1 MSSNQL
7 DKTYRPNLV
16 EDKWYEHW
24 IEQDYF
30 TADPNSDK
38 EPYTIVIPPPNVTG
52 MLTVGHVLNNT
63 IQDILIRKA
72 RMEGKEACWIPGT
85 DHASIA
91 TESKVVAML
100 HEKGINKNQ
109 LSREEFLEHAWEWKE
124 KYGGIIIRQLKKL
137 GCSCDWSRERFT
149 MDEGY
154 TKSVL
159 TAFVKLYD
167 KGLIYKG
174 HRLVN
179 WCPVSRSAISDEE
192 VIHKEKQGF
201 LWHFRYPITD
211 SDQYVIVAT
220 TRPETMLG
228 DTAVAVH
235 PEDDRYQDLVGKTVS
250 LPLVGREIPII
261 ADTFV
266 DPEFG
271 TGCVKVTP
279 AHDPNDFAM
288 GERHDLEFINIM
300 NDDASLN
307 SNVPEKYVGLS
318 REDARKAVVSD
329 LELLGLLDKKEEHV
343 NNIGFSERGD
353 VPIEFYMS
361 EQWYMKMSELAKPAL
376 DAVKN
381 GHIKFH
387 PDHWTKTYDH
397 WMENIRDWCISRQL
411 LWGHQIPVWYH
422 KSDKQKIHVSVGGPS
437 DPENWIQDNDVLDTW
452 ASSWLWP
459 LGVHSWPDEDENL
472 KKFYPTDTLVT
483 GPDIIFFWVARM
495 IITGFEFKAEAPF
508 KDVYFTSILRD
519 ETGKK
524 LSKSLGNSPD
534 PFDLFDE
541 FGTDA
546 VRFGT
551 MLMAPQGL
559 DVLFSKERLEV
570 GRNFMNKLWNACRFI
585 QLNLGEEWDSEVHL
599 DYENTDL
606 ELPERWIISRL
617 SNMIQDYNNQL
628 DRFHFNEAAKDLY
641 EFTWNDLCDWYL
653 EIAKN
658 RFYGEDESK
667 ADIARVVAIECI
679 RTVLTLLHPYSPFI
693 TEELWS
699 HFKPDGSSDLII
711 MPWIKNGSIQDKDA
725 EDNMDILKE
734 VITSIRSIRSRMN
747 VAPSTRC
754 DLVVRCNDDQ
764 KLFIDEHTNLIQ
776 ALAGVNN
783 ISTGK
788 NLDKPSQ
795 SATAVSAGMELYIPL
810 KGLVDLE
817 GEKSRMEKRIL
828 EIDRLLTS
836 INAKLSNQ
844 NFLQR
849 APEPVIEKERSNLK
863 KLNQELEKVTA
874 NLEVLK

>member
-1 MSSNQL
+1 
-7 DKTYRPNLV
+7 
-16 EDKWYEHW
+16 
-24 IEQDYF
+24 
-30 TADPNSDK
+30 
-38 EPYTIVIPPPNVTG
+38 
-52 MLTVGHVLNNT
+52 
-63 IQDILIRKA
+63 
-72 RMEGKEACWIPGT
+72 
-85 DHASIA
+85 
-91 TESKVVAML
+91 
-100 HEKGINKNQ
+100 
-109 LSREEFLEHAWEWKE
+109 
-124 KYGGIIIRQLKKL
+124 
-137 GCSCDWSRERFT
+137 
-149 MDEGY
+149 
-154 TKSVL
+154 
-159 TAFVKLYD
+159 
-167 KGLIYKG
+167 
-174 HRLVN
+174 
-179 WCPVSRSAISDEE
+179 
-192 VIHKEKQGF
+192 
-201 LWHFRYPITD
+201 
-211 SDQYVIVAT
+211 
-220 TRPETMLG
+220 
-228 DTAVAVH
+228 
-235 PEDDRYQDLVGKTVS
+235 
-250 LPLVGREIPII
+250 
-261 ADTFV
+261 
-266 DPEFG
+266 
-271 TGCVKVTP
+271 
-279 AHDPNDFAM
+279 M
-288 GERHDLEFINIM
+288 GERHNLEFINIM

-329 LELLGLLDKKEEHV
+329 LGLLGLLDKKEEHV

-599 DYENTDL
+599 DYKNTNL

-699 HFKPDGSSDLII
+699 HFKPDGSSDLIL
-711 MPWIKNGSIQDKDA
+711 S
-725 EDNMDILKE
+725 
-734 VITSIRSIRSRMN
+734 
-747 VAPSTRC
+747 
-754 DLVVRCNDDQ
+754 
-764 KLFIDEHTNLIQ
+764 LIH
-776 ALAGVNN
+776 
-783 ISTGK
+783 I
-788 NLDKPSQ
+788 
-795 SATAVSAGMELYIPL
+795 
-810 KGLVDLE
+810 
-817 GEKSRMEKRIL
+817 
-828 EIDRLLTS
+828 
-836 INAKLSNQ
+836 
-844 NFLQR
+844 
-849 APEPVIEKERSNLK
+849 
-863 KLNQELEKVTA
+863 
-874 NLEVLK
+874 